1 MLARLAVLALAVA
14 FCAAIFA
21 FAALEF
27 FDLIERAVLG
37 AY

>member
-1 MLARLAVLALAVA
+1 MLARLAFLALAIVLS
-14 FCAAIFA
+14 AAIFT

-37 AY
+37 AN